1 MTEGLQMPNDFTQY
15 FNELLTALHAEEA
28 EQKKRYNCAIDIED
42 MAEFT
47 AVTIDAQTKIQ
58 RLRKWIEDLQR
69 INHEVETVFPDER
82 LDTQES
88 VEILAAIMQQSANAI
103 IQVDEE
109 DTPFNILIEPE
120 VEQTVFEESVVMI
133 CNDEPVIDSPKKFI
147 LLGKPYSV
155 NSWQELITK
164 LCEALLLKK
173 PYKLATLS
181 VAPLPGISEQI
192 TLSLDEQQI
201 KEPRT
206 KLSNGFFVTAAGSPN
221 EIKIRCECILKAC
234 GYSSDVLQI
243 C

>member
-1 MTEGLQMPNDFTQY
+1 MP
-15 FNELLTALHAEEA
+15 
-28 EQKKRYNCAIDIED
+28 
-42 MAEFT
+42 
-47 AVTIDAQTKIQ
+47 
-58 RLRKWIEDLQR
+58 
-69 INHEVETVFPDER
+69 
-82 LDTQES
+82 
-88 VEILAAIMQQSANAI
+88 QSANAI

-109 DTPFNILIEPE
+109 DTPFNIFIESE
-120 VEQTVFEESVVMI
+120 VERAAFEEPAVMI
-133 CNDEPVIDSPKKFI
+133 CNDESVIDSPKKFI

-164 LCEALLLKK
+164 LCETLLLKK
-173 PYKLATLS
+173 PYKFATLS

-206 KLSNGFFVTAAGSPN
+206 KLSNGFFVTAAGSPD
-221 EIKIRCECILKAC
+221 EIKAHCERILKAC